1 MEELSHSIGCQN
13 ASLLMEGRTGGPP
26 SLDTNALSVGNPYT
40 NGSHEQS
47 NASNPEPHQP
57 IIVLESFAETL
68 KTYIPDDSVLMHS
81 IKAREPSAVFINE
94 QNPNGFENGRSIAY
108 LLGKMRDSSE
118 SGDSALIIQDID
130 QFWAQRLLSE
140 FPASVHPAFLAH
152 HMIRLDDFSATHRT
166 IEQLK
171 EDMARKCPGADLE
184 SRLFNCHKSVEFV
197 FPAPSPDMNGCHLDC
212 HFQTIENSGDAVPL
226 HVPFSNGPRKDLF
239 EIDQFGVWRRT
250 STRVSWC
257 QLKENFCKIDTHSR
271 VSFIA
276 TD

>member
-1 MEELSHSIGCQN
+1 MEELAHSIGCQN
-13 ASLLMEGRTGGPP
+13 ASLLMEGRTDGPP
-26 SLDTNALSVGNPYT
+26 SLDTNALSVGNSPT
-40 NGSHEQS
+40 NGSHVQD
-47 NASNPEPHQP
+47 NASNPERRQL
-57 IIVLESFAETL
+57 ITVLESFAKTL

-94 QNPNGFENGRSIAY
+94 QTPNGFENGRSIAH

-130 QFWAQRLLSE
+130 QFWAQRLLFE

-152 HMIRLDDFSATHRT
+152 HMIRLDDFSATDRT
-166 IEQLK
+166 IERLK

-197 FPAPSPDMNGCHLDC
+197 FPEPSPDMNGCHLDC
-212 HFQTIENSGDAVPL
+212 LFQTIDDSGDAVPL

-239 EIDQFGVWRRT
+239 EMDQFGVWRRT

-257 QLKENFCKIDTHSR
+257 QLKDNFCKIDTHSH
-271 VSFIA
+271 VSFVS